1 MLEDLRN
8 QLRQSLTNNNQQR
21 NVQADPDRPL
31 SPLEIL
37 TLYNQQKNT
46 ISDEMNIDFNVNLAE

>member
-1 MLEDLRN
+1 MFLD
-8 QLRQSLTNNNQQR
+8 Q
-21 NVQADPDRPL
+21 DRPL

-46 ISDEMNIDFNVNLAE
+46 ISDEINIDFNVNMAE